1 MSDYFSD
8 LNPAQTKAVLHFEGP
23 LLVFAGAGSGKTRVL
38 TRRIAHLIREH
49 RVHPSS
55 ILAVTFTNKAAREM
69 KERVQKLFNGS
80 MMPLWISTFHA
91 SCARILRTDAKY
103 LDYTEKFVIYDSS
116 DSLAAMKRVFNK
128 KNVDQ
133 KIIDPKTMLHRID
146 RAKNDYLFPEAFL
159 KDSYL
164 APSQA
169 ELLAELYQ
177 GYQDELHSANAMDF
191 GDLLCNVVTL
201 FKLEPKILERYQNQF
216 RFLLIDEYQD
226 TNKVQ
231 YELVHLLAAK
241 SQNLCVVGDD
251 DQSIYAFRGA
261 TVQNILNFKRD
272 FPDAAVVTLDE
283 NYRSS
288 KFILDAANSVIE
300 KNQNRQHKKMRTARA
315 EGDLLSCYHG
325 FDERDE
331 AEFVAREII
340 SLVQSGKKL
349 EDMAVFYRTNA
360 QSRAIEELF
369 CENAIAYQIF
379 GGHKFYDR
387 KEIKDLLSYFRL
399 ILNPKDNQAFFRI
412 INTPAR
418 GLGAAS
424 VGGLTAY
431 ADQRKLAIFPA
442 LIEAL
447 KEEKVPFLS
456 NANRKKFE
464 NFVRIIASLSEELVL
479 AESKLDGEIEEVLQS
494 ERVNALAE
502 LFNRIADK
510 SGYLA
515 ELKAEGTP
523 EAESRVENIYELS
536 EVAGEFVRRA
546 FQNGEKVTAYDFLER
561 ASLSS
566 DLDGEN
572 SKEVDGEG
580 GESTRGENIK
590 GDRKARNAVSM
601 MTLHLAK
608 GLEFPIVFLV
618 GLEEGVLP
626 HVRSLDDRQ
635 ALEEERRLCY
645 VGITR
650 AMERLYISRAQ
661 NRQSFGRGN
670 FYSGVCSRFLDD
682 VPIEVLQEK
691 WSPLAYQDRAY
702 QDRF

>member
-1 MSDYFSD
+1 MSDYLAD
-8 LNPAQTKAVLHFEGP
+8 LNPEQKRAVLHYEGP

-38 TRRIAHLIREH
+38 TRRIAHLIKEH

-80 MMPLWISTFHA
+80 FLPLWISTFHA
-91 SCARILRTDAKY
+91 SCARILRADAKY
-103 LDYTEKFVIYDSS
+103 LNYTERFVIYDSA

-133 KIIDPKTMLHRID
+133 KLIDPRGMLFKID
-146 RAKNDYLFPEAFL
+146 RAKNDYLFPDSFL
-159 KDSYL
+159 NDRYM

-169 ELLAELYQ
+169 ELQYELYQ
-177 GYQDELHSANAMDF
+177 GYQDELLSANAMDF

-231 YELVHLLAAK
+231 YELVHLLAEK
-241 SQNLCVVGDD
+241 SKNLCVVGDD

-300 KNQNRQHKKMRTARA
+300 KNQNRQYKKMRTSK
-315 EGDLLSCYHG
+315 EKGEFLYCYHG

-331 AEFVAREII
+331 ADFVSREIV
-340 SLVQSGKKL
+340 SLVEGGRKL
-349 EDMAVFYRTNA
+349 EEIAVFYRTNA

-369 CENAIAYQIF
+369 CENGLAYQIF

-387 KEIKDLLSYFRL
+387 KEIKDLLAYFRL
-399 ILNPKDNQAFFRI
+399 LLNNKDNEAFFRI
-412 INTPAR
+412 INVPAR
-418 GLGAAS
+418 GLGATS

-431 ADQRKLAIFPA
+431 AQEKKLALYPA
-442 LIEAL
+442 LLAAL
-447 KEEKVPFLS
+447 EEEKKPAFLS

-464 NFVRIIASLSEELVL
+464 SFVKLVAILEEELIL
-479 AESKLDGEIEEVLQS
+479 AESKLEGEVEDILRS
-494 ERVNALAE
+494 ERVNALAD

-523 EAESRVENIYELS
+523 EADSRIENIFELS
-536 EVAGEFVRRA
+536 EVAGEFIKRA
-546 FQNGEKVTAYDFLER
+546 FQSGDRVTVQDFLER

-572 SKEVDGEG
+572 SKEVNDEGEKANQKEK
-580 GESTRGENIK
+580 GE
-590 GDRKARNAVSM
+590 RKARNAVSM

-661 NRQSFGRGN
+661 NRQTFGRGN

-682 VPIEVLQEK
+682 IPLEVLQEK
-691 WSPLAYQDRAY
+691 WSELAYR
-702 QDRF
+702 DRFE

>member
-1 MSDYFSD
+1 LSDYLAD
-8 LNPAQTKAVLHFEGP
+8 LNPEQKRAVLHYEGP

-38 TRRIAHLIREH
+38 TRRIAHLIKEH

-80 MMPLWISTFHA
+80 FLPLWISTFHA
-91 SCARILRTDAKY
+91 SCARILRADAKY
-103 LDYTEKFVIYDSS
+103 LNYTERFVIYDSA

-133 KIIDPKTMLHRID
+133 KLIDPRGMLFKID
-146 RAKNDYLFPEAFL
+146 RAKNDYLFPDSFL
-159 KDSYL
+159 NDRYM

-169 ELLAELYQ
+169 ELQYELYQ
-177 GYQDELHSANAMDF
+177 GYQDELLSANAMDF

-231 YELVHLLAAK
+231 YELVHLLAEK
-241 SQNLCVVGDD
+241 SKNLCVVGDD

-300 KNQNRQHKKMRTARA
+300 KNQNRQYKKMRTSK
-315 EGDLLSCYHG
+315 EKGEFLYCYHG

-331 AEFVAREII
+331 ADFVSREIV
-340 SLVQSGKKL
+340 SLVEGGRKL
-349 EDMAVFYRTNA
+349 EEIAVFYRTNA

-369 CENAIAYQIF
+369 CENGLAYQIF

-387 KEIKDLLSYFRL
+387 KEIKDLLAYFRL
-399 ILNPKDNQAFFRI
+399 LLNNKDNEAFFRI
-412 INTPAR
+412 INVPAR
-418 GLGAAS
+418 GLGATS

-431 ADQRKLAIFPA
+431 AQEKKLALYPA
-442 LIEAL
+442 LLAAL
-447 KEEKVPFLS
+447 EEEKKPAFLS

-464 NFVRIIASLSEELVL
+464 SFVKLVAILEEELIL
-479 AESKLDGEIEEVLQS
+479 AESKLEGEVEDILRS
-494 ERVNALAE
+494 ERVNALAD

-523 EAESRVENIYELS
+523 EADSRIENIFELS
-536 EVAGEFVRRA
+536 EVAGEFIKRA
-546 FQNGEKVTAYDFLER
+546 FQSGDRVTVQDFLER

-572 SKEVDGEG
+572 SKEVNDEGEKANQKEK
-580 GESTRGENIK
+580 GE
-590 GDRKARNAVSM
+590 RKARNAVSM

-661 NRQSFGRGN
+661 NRQTFGRGN

-682 VPIEVLQEK
+682 IPLEVLQEK
-691 WSPLAYQDRAY
+691 WSELAYR
-702 QDRF
+702 DRFE